1 MIDTGP
7 ARPLRMH
14 PNYAR
19 LVAVAADS
27 HARGRDPF
35 AATAR
40 DIALARLYSHAFRRH
55 VIGAF
60 HATRRELSGIDWA
73 GGKAADRLATLQVSR
88 ASDALADLA
97 NRSMDAVE
105 RDGRAVV
112 STFHFYATQVARV
125 VAALDGACSLM
136 GTPSLQT
143 IRDRFVEHMEA
154 ITAGNGLSLTRDTD
168 APAQGCFQVPNLGI
182 TIVPLVY
189 GDHHSWNLAWLD
201 GARSDVPCHLHRE
214 GVEIHLG
221 YGPLHGHTILGEAKA
236 EVTEGYAMP
245 IPPGTRHGYTNI
257 GSSTHHVPFIFG
269 SIVLGGWGVFLD
281 VDARPT
287 TPDDLIDLPVTAPE
301 LNGTVFLE
309 REIAR
314 AAAAAV
320 TTRWPIIPAA
330 RTDRDGVG
338 GIELSIARV
347 AAGPLSLESDRFR
360 AVSVVRGHGR
370 LTLAGEEARIAPH
383 DHFGIPAE
391 LAAVIESAPGP
402 GEEPLVILDAVLRP
416 AESGAGP

>member
-1 MIDTGP
+1 MIDTAP

-14 PNYAR
+14 ENYAR
-19 LVAVAADS
+19 LVALAAES

-60 HATRRELSGIDWA
+60 HATRRELSGIELA
-73 GGKAADRLATLQVSR
+73 GTEPAARLLALHVAR
-88 ASDALADLA
+88 ASDALGDLA

-105 RDGRAVV
+105 RDGRALV
-112 STFHFYATQVARV
+112 STFHFYATHVARA
-125 VAALDGACSLM
+125 VAALDAACSLV
-136 GTPSLQT
+136 GTPALTT
-143 IRDRFVEHMEA
+143 IRDRFVEQMEA
-154 ITAGNGLSLTRDTD
+154 ITAGNGLSLTRDTA

-201 GARSDVPCHLHRE
+201 GVRSDVPCHLHRE

-221 YGPLHGHTILGEAKA
+221 YGPLHGHTILGDAKA

-245 IPPGTRHGYTNI
+245 IPPETRHGYTNI
-257 GSSTHHVPFIFG
+257 GSRTHHVPFIFG
-269 SIVLGGWGVFLD
+269 SLALGGWGVFLD

-287 TPDDLIDLPVTAPE
+287 EPGDLAELPVTAPQ

-309 REIAR
+309 REISR
-314 AAAAAV
+314 AAAAEA
-320 TTRWPIIPAA
+320 TGRWPLIPAA
-330 RTDRDGVG
+330 HTDRGGVG
-338 GIELSIARV
+338 GIALSIARV
-347 AAGPLSLESDRFR
+347 AAEPLVLESGRFQ

-370 LTLAGEEARIAPH
+370 LRLAGEEVAIAPH
-383 DHFGIPAE
+383 DHFGIPAG

-402 GEEPLVILDAVLRP
+402 GAEPLVLLDAVLRP
-416 AESGAGP
+416 AEPGAGP